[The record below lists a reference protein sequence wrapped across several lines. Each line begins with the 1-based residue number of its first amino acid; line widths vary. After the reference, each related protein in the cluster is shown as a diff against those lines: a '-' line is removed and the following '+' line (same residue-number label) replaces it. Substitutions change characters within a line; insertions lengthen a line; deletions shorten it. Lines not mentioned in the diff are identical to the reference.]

1 MQTDLQ
7 MKKLLMTF
15 LISAFVIPVFAQTA
29 ATAKKIEDYIKFKE
43 LKHNFGK
50 IKQGVPVTYDFAFT
64 NVGNEVLIIEN
75 ATASCGC
82 TTPQWPKT
90 PIAKGK
96 SDKITAGFNAAA
108 AGPFSKEIYVKVKGV
123 DYPMPISI
131 TGEVLS
137 TDDFA
142 KLEAEKK
149 KGKGKK

>member
-1 MQTDLQ
+1 
-7 MKKLLMTF
+7 MKKWLLTF
-15 LISAFVIPVFAQTA
+15 VVATLVAPVFSQNTA
-29 ATAKKIEDYIKFKE
+29 PAKKIEDYIKFKE
-43 LKHNFGK
+43 IKFNFGK
-50 IKQGVPVTYDFAFT
+50 IKQGVPVTHDFTFS
-64 NVGNEVLIIEN
+64 NVSNEVLIIEN

-82 TTPQWPKT
+82 TTPQWPKA

-137 TDDFA
+137 ADEFA

-149 KGKGKK
+149 KGKSKK